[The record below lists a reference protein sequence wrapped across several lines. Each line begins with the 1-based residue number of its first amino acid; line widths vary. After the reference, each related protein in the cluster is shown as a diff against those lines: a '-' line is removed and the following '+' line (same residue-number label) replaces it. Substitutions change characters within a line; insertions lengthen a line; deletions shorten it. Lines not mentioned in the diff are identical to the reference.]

1 MHHNGPE
8 TKPNL
13 SQAKKPKSPNSPKNM
28 GKERIKYKGY
38 AELNQDT
45 ARSDLAG
52 PIHVKQTG

>member
-1 MHHNGPE
+1 MGPE

-13 SQAKKPKSPNSPKNM
+13 AQAKKPNSPKPPNDI
-28 GKERIKYKGY
+28 GKVKMRYKGY

-52 PIHVKQTG
+52 PVHV